1 MKISMIGCGN
11 VGKATG
17 IGFYK
22 QGNDVIFHDVD
33 EEKLFSLENEGYAVT
48 RDIIDAVDKSTISFI
63 CVPTPTIDGKMDFHC
78 IKDVVTNVGRAI
90 CEKNG
95 YHLVVIRSTVLPS
108 TTRTKVIP
116 LLEEVSNSKVGYD
129 YGVCVNPEFLRQ
141 AYALQDFLN
150 PYRILIGESDKRSG
164 DTLEKLYSAFKK
176 PIIRTDLD
184 TAEMIKHVANSFLA
198 TKISFFNEV
207 YMICNE
213 LGLDS
218 DFIAKVVAM
227 DNRIGTY
234 GIHGGHPFE
243 GSCLPKDLEALI
255 NFIES
260 KKLNPKILKAIRYVN
275 EQIARIANSE
285 NQ

>member
-1 MKISMIGCGN
+1 MKISIVGCGN

-17 IGFYK
+17 IGLCK
-22 QGNDVIFHDVD
+22 QGNDVIFHDID
-33 EEKLFSLENEGYAVT
+33 EKKLFSLENEGYTVT
-48 RDIIDAVDKSTISFI
+48 RDVTDAIDKSTISFI
-63 CVPTPTIDGKMDFHC
+63 CVPTPTIDGKMDFRL
-78 IKDVVTNVGRAI
+78 IRDVATNVGSAI
-90 CEKNG
+90 CEKKG
-95 YHLVVIRSTVLPS
+95 YHLVVVRSTVLPS

-141 AYALQDFLN
+141 ACALQDFLN

-164 DTLEKLYSAFKK
+164 DILEKLYSAFKK

-184 TAEMIKHVANSFLA
+184 TAEMIKYVANSFLA

-207 YMICNE
+207 HIICDQ
-213 LGLDS
+213 LQLDS
-218 DFIAKVVAM
+218 DFISKVVAM

-243 GSCLPKDLEALI
+243 GLCLPKDLEALI

-260 KKLNPKILKAIRYVN
+260 KKLNPKILKAVRYVN
-275 EQIARIANSE
+275 KEIACMAK
-285 NQ
+285 Q